1 MSVAGAF
8 LNGMESHA
16 PVTVGPAHDDHRYLA
31 TEDIGWFEET
41 PRLTPA
47 ERLLAAP
54 ERFAA
59 DLEDGP
65 VDAHA
70 GIYAVRPMVV
80 SVPGV
85 GEEVRRVPVAGLTW
99 VAVHPDARRH
109 GVLTEMLRDHFTRT
123 RALGRAVSALHASE
137 PAIYGRHGYGLAS
150 LEQEVTLSRGATLV
164 APHLDDSAGRIRTR
178 LATYGDDGLAER
190 LHALE
195 LSCAEERLGSITGTA
210 EFYEIWT
217 RRTPQQLRE
226 QERPRVL
233 FAVQDGREVGAALLQ
248 RKHKWE
254 KERPAGTLEV
264 FHLVGSAAARLALL
278 RRLVDF
284 DLMGSIV
291 VKGVGADDPLLTWV
305 GGVRATSDVVPYDSL
320 WIRLVDLPAA
330 LQARGYDVDCDV
342 VLDVTD
348 QPCPWNTGRW
358 RLLVKDGEASVSAT
372 DDEPDLT
379 LAPAVLGAGYLGATN
394 LVTLRDAGHLQE
406 HRPGATLEL
415 WRAMRA
421 ASVPDGA
428 IGF

>member
-1 MSVAGAF
+1 
-8 LNGMESHA
+8 MENRP
-16 PVTVGPAHDDHRYLA
+16 PVTVSPARDDERYLA

-47 ERLLAAP
+47 ERFVAVP

-59 DLEDGP
+59 DVDDGP

-80 SVPGV
+80 SVPGT
-85 GEEVRRVPVAGLTW
+85 GDAVRRVPVAGLTW
-99 VAVHPDARRH
+99 VAVHPDARRR
-109 GVLTEMLRDHFTRT
+109 GVLTAMLRDHFART
-123 RALGRAVSALHASE
+123 RALGRTISALHASE

-150 LEQEVTLSRGATLV
+150 LEQEVTLGRGATLV
-164 APHLDDSAGRIRTR
+164 APHLDEAAGRIRTR
-178 LATYGDDGLAER
+178 LATYGDDGLADR

-195 LSCAEERLGSITGTA
+195 LACAEERLGAITGTPG
-210 EFYEIWT
+210 FYENWT
-217 RRTPQQLRE
+217 RRIPQQLRD

-233 FAVQDGREVGAALLQ
+233 FATQEGRDVGAALLQ
-248 RKHKWE
+248 RKHRWD
-254 KERPAGTLEV
+254 KERPAGILEV
-264 FHLVGSAAARLALL
+264 FHLVGSATARLALL

-291 VKGVGADDPLLTWV
+291 VKGLGADDPLLTWV
-305 GGVRATSDVVPYDSL
+305 GGVRAASEVVPYDSL

-330 LQARGYDVDCDV
+330 LQARGYDADCEV

-348 QPCPWNTGRW
+348 EPCPWNTGRW
-358 RLLVKDGEASVSAT
+358 RMLVKDGEASVTET

-379 LAPAVLGAGYLGATN
+379 LPPAVLGAGYLGATN
-394 LVTLRDAGHLQE
+394 LVTLRDSGHLVE
-406 HRPGATLEL
+406 HRPGAVVEL

-421 ASVPDGA
+421 TTVPDGA